1 MSVEYPAGLL
11 LAKQLV
17 YDKCGFTFADA
28 VPQKE
33 SSEYDAYTFQLNNIN
48 ILFRS
53 AKITPAKTGQF
64 VTLWKRNSKGPIMP
78 FDAADAIEIIVINTK
93 TENRFGQFVF
103 PKSVLIKHSV
113 FAAHGK
119 DGKRA
124 IRVYPSWDKTESTQA
139 IKTQKWQLE
148 YFLEI
153 NQDKQLLDEA
163 RVKML
168 YKL

>member
-17 YDKCGFTFADA
+17 YDKCGFTLANA
-28 VPQKE
+28 VPEKE
-33 SSEYDAYTFQLNNIN
+33 SSEYDAHTFQLSDIN

-64 VTLWKRNSKGPIMP
+64 VALWKRNGNGPIMP
-78 FDAADAIEIIVINTK
+78 FDAADTIEIIVINTK
-93 TENRFGQFVF
+93 TDNRFGQFVF
-103 PKSVLIKHSV
+103 PKSALIKHGV
-113 FAAHGK
+113 FTAYGK

-124 IRVYPSWDKTESTQA
+124 LRVYPPWDKTENTQA
-139 IKTQKWQLE
+139 IKAQKWQLE

-153 NQDKQLLDEA
+153 NQDKPLDEA